1 MTIHTPP
8 WCLHW
13 SSDGELMGPDRQDL
27 LMRIVVQEK
36 GLAVTLLAPM
46 LRATES
52 ADSQTSVMP
61 AQASALS

>member
-13 SSDGELMGPDRQDL
+13 SSDGELTGPDRRDL

-36 GLAVTLLAPM
+36 GLAGALLTQTLG
-46 LRATES
+46 ATETE
-52 ADSQTSVMP
+52 DSLPTVMP
-61 AQASALS
+61 AQATALC

>member
-13 SSDGELMGPDRQDL
+13 SSNGELTGPDRQDL

-36 GLAVTLLAPM
+36 GLANALLTQI
-46 LRATES
+46 LRAPET
-52 ADSQTSVMP
+52 ADSQKP
-61 AQASALS
+61 